1 MSLDEALSLPH
12 RHACRV
18 VRWPGDTMY
27 KSILG
32 TDLPLIFVV
41 TFVAV
46 LALVGVIARDR
57 ERGPG
62 SPADLS

>member
-1 MSLDEALSLPH
+1 
-12 RHACRV
+12 
-18 VRWPGDTMY
+18 MY